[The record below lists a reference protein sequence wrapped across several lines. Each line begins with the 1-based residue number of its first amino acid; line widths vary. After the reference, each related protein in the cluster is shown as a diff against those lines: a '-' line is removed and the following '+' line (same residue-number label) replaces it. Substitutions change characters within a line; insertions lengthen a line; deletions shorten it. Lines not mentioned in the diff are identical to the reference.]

1 MKSVLAGAIILCSLS
16 ILCSPVNA
24 LRLPSDSLPPELVSW
39 KAWQLRQLDR
49 FSIRDIQ
56 ELSGQRFT
64 LRERASLQWLRWQWK
79 KELKKNPDLT
89 IGGYLE
95 KKPASPVL
103 IVLVILLALAV
114 IGFLVLMRAALP
126 G

>member
-1 MKSVLAGAIILCSLS
+1 MKSAFAGGIIIFFLSLIGYPANAVRVPADSLS
-16 ILCSPVNA
+16 PG
-24 LRLPSDSLPPELVSW
+24 LVSW
-39 KAWQLRQLDR
+39 KAWPIRQLDR
-49 FSIRDIQ
+49 FSIRDMQ

-64 LRERASLQWLRWQWK
+64 LRERASLQLLRWQWK

-95 KKPASPVL
+95 KKPTSPVV

-114 IGFLVLMRAALP
+114 IGFLVLMRGALP
-126 G
+126 R

>member
-1 MKSVLAGAIILCSLS
+1 MKSVLAGGIIVCCLLFIGYPAHAVRVS
-16 ILCSPVNA
+16 A
-24 LRLPSDSLPPELVSW
+24 DSLPPELVSW
-39 KAWQLRQLDR
+39 KVWPLRQLDR

-64 LRERASLQWLRWQWK
+64 LRERASLQLLRWQWK
-79 KELKKNPDLT
+79 KELKRNPELT
-89 IGGYLE
+89 LGGYLE
-95 KKPASPVL
+95 KKPASTVV

-126 G
+126 R